1 MARRLAREGYIACVT
16 RRSTDKLQPLVDQ
29 IRADGGQAHGIASN
43 ARKVDVR
50 VALVQQIKRDIAPV
64 EVTVFN
70 IGTNVRF
77 GITDTTARVYFKVWA
92 MACFGGFLMGRECTR
107 VMVPRGR
114 HERVYRRHRQ
124 PARARRFCRL
134 CRRQACAACAGPEH
148 GARVVTT
155 GHPQP
160 AQHCR
165 GLLANPPA
173 AARHL
178 DL

>member
-16 RRSTDKLQPLVDQ
+16 RRSADKLQPLVDQ

-43 ARKVDVR
+43 ARKVDDR

-77 GITDTTARVYFKVWA
+77 GITETTARVYFKVWA

-107 VMVPRGR
+107 VMLPRGR
-114 HERVYRRHRQ
+114 GTNVFTGVTASLQSGSRLVLVATMFLGRVGAVTLVAALAGTTNKATNEYPEERIM
-124 PARARRFCRL
+124 L
-134 CRRQACAACAGPEH
+134 G
-148 GARVVTT
+148 
-155 GHPQP
+155 
-160 AQHCR
+160 
-165 GLLANPPA
+165 
-173 AARHL
+173 
-178 DL
+178 

>member
-1 MARRLAREGYIACVT
+1 MARRFAREGYIACVT
-16 RRSTDKLQPLVDQ
+16 RRSADKLQPLVDL

-43 ARKVDVR
+43 ARKEDDR
-50 VALVQQIKRDIAPV
+50 VALVQQIERDIAPV

-77 GITDTTARVYFKVWA
+77 GITETTARVYFKVWA

-107 VMVPRGR
+107 VTVPRGR

-124 PARARRFCRL
+124 PGGRDGFAAF
-134 CRRQACAACAGPEH
+134 AGAKHACAGPEH